1 MIFPFLLFSTQLYVQ
16 WGTLGVPHSCPHLHV
31 LTTLSARG
39 LMEIFRLDY
48 MEIHA
53 PVTEGGGCHWPEDFS
68 KMRMQLC
75 PDLKT
80 FYDPSGQP

>member
-1 MIFPFLLFSTQLYVQ
+1 MSNGGLWERPAPALTFMS
-16 WGTLGVPHSCPHLHV
+16 S
-31 LTTLSARG
+31 TTLSALG
-39 LMEIFRLDY
+39 LMEIFRLDL

-68 KMRMQLC
+68 NMRVQLC

-80 FYDPSGQP
+80 FYDPSGQS